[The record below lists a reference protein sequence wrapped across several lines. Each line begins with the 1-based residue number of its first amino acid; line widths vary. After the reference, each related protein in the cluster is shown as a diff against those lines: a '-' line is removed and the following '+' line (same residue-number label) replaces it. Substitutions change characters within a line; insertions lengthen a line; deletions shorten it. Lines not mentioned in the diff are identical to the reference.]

1 MLYVILT
8 AGVDVNIRNMH
19 NGISLHIAL
28 AGGAKSCVELLLSI
42 GADLELNFI
51 IQDFILLSRYMLV
64 VAVIKFLQF
73 LRKKQVDFV
82 QRALDK
88 DNLIVSFCS
97 RDYSVLA
104 NEVVKVIPLDR

>member
-1 MLYVILT
+1 MIDDDELVKYVILI

-42 GADLELNFI
+42 GEDLELNFI

-73 LRKKQVDFV
+73 LLKV
-82 QRALDK
+82 QIIRIGKNYIHDLK
-88 DNLIVSFCS
+88 WET
-97 RDYSVLA
+97 R
-104 NEVVKVIPLDR
+104 